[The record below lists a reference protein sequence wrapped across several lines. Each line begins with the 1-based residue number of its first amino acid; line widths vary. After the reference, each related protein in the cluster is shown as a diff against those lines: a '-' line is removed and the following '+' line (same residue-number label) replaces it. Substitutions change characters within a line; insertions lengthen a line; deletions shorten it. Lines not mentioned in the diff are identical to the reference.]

1 MTEDKTMLIKSR
13 GKSCEI
19 SPALLISDFEIVN
32 QQEKGKANCEYKK
45 TVAQIIASHSKG
57 VFTSAEI
64 NKLGNLIF
72 EQYIDLCVE
81 SDDILEK
88 KYNELNGIDDIN
100 ERFINALLLTSQE
113 YAARIN
119 ESLKPLVEKM
129 ATSVKPLTDNISGTI
144 APVISFSQ
152 SLKTFYSKI
161 QIDFSE
167 HIKPYLSSFATYM
180 TAYDK
185 YINSVVSSLH
195 KLLKTIQ
202 IPGISEEEKQQRID
216 SYETWGK
223 LGWTMPPDINIG
235 IFNEKPISENA
246 AYNKLRE
253 YINDS
258 YMEKYFK
265 ELHNMKHIRKADLNE
280 AIDCFHNK
288 HYKAC
293 AMIIYSMIDSRL
305 IRAQRKEEKYP
316 SKRRPSG
323 KVAAEKLFGRFKAK
337 DLDKGILFFKLN
349 QLNILSALQVFFEN
363 ANDFKEQPQV
373 INRNFLDH
381 GMLHRKVLRKDCA
394 KLFLLLYNF
403 TSLLDS
409 YYE

>member
-1 MTEDKTMLIKSR
+1 MI
-13 GKSCEI
+13 SCRRTGDFRFI
-19 SPALLISDFEIVN
+19 GRAL
-32 QQEKGKANCEYKK
+32 
-45 TVAQIIASHSKG
+45 
-57 VFTSAEI
+57 SAPRNI
-64 NKLGNLIF
+64 HKLGNIIF

-202 IPGISEEEKQQRID
+202 IPGISEEE
-216 SYETWGK
+216 
-223 LGWTMPPDINIG
+223 
-235 IFNEKPISENA
+235 
-246 AYNKLRE
+246 
-253 YINDS
+253 
-258 YMEKYFK
+258 
-265 ELHNMKHIRKADLNE
+265 
-280 AIDCFHNK
+280 
-288 HYKAC
+288 
-293 AMIIYSMIDSRL
+293 
-305 IRAQRKEEKYP
+305 
-316 SKRRPSG
+316 
-323 KVAAEKLFGRFKAK
+323 
-337 DLDKGILFFKLN
+337 
-349 QLNILSALQVFFEN
+349 
-363 ANDFKEQPQV
+363 
-373 INRNFLDH
+373 
-381 GMLHRKVLRKDCA
+381 
-394 KLFLLLYNF
+394 
-403 TSLLDS
+403 
-409 YYE
+409 